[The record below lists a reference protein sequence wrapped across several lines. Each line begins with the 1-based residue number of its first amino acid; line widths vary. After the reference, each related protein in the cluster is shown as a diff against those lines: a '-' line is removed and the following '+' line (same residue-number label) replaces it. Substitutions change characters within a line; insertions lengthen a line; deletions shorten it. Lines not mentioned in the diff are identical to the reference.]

1 MIMATKQPVPIKDIL
16 KTTILNTTQQ
26 EAQQKIQSA
35 WEGIV
40 GKRASKHAQPRSFK
54 KSVLD
59 ISVDSPVWIYQLN
72 TKRHF
77 IEEQLT
83 KQLSAQRK
91 ITIKLRAG
99 EI

>member
-1 MIMATKQPVPIKDIL
+1 MTVKQPVAIKDIL
-16 KTTILNTTQQ
+16 KATILNTTQQ
-26 EAQQKIQSA
+26 EVQQKIQSV

-54 KSVLD
+54 KSVLE

-72 TKRHF
+72 TKRQF

-83 KQLSAQRK
+83 KQLAAQRK

-99 EI
+99 EM